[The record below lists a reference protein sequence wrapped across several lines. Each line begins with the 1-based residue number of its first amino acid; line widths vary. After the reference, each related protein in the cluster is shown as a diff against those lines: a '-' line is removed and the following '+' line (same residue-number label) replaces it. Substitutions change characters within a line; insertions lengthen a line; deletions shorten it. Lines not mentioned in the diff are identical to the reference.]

1 MPWKKEPKTKDYALL
16 LNNLYT
22 ALYENRDNPYP
33 YGPLFQ
39 YVNLHEYDLVN
50 DHTEDFLKSTR
61 KREDSPLLSRRDG
74 NYASIVSLYSRKK
87 ITYPRDTNQRFFI
100 IAHLAG
106 WRPTTLNIQD
116 KIAAIF
122 NDNKKLTKGL
132 RSLRNGFYNDLLDW
146 KYIRD
151 TNGHCRFLKVTDAS
165 ERNRISEYIAEC
177 NYFLIHEYCHD
188 KDGLKSIL
196 NAFIKH
202 MLEAEERRSKA
213 IPKLNNLYDEH
224 QEVLIRFCTE
234 LNTLL
239 IAFDDSKDEEEKD
252 RLLGRVLAWLLI
264 GAMLRESFS
273 NELMD
278 KCLMP
283 NLPEHDTVG
292 SLEPSPRCQVEGDS
306 PATAL
311 KKHAEQSDIDV
322 LDYLSVRQ
330 LAPDLFVNWKTGCLA
345 GDFRSALKGSDE
357 KGNSLPVL
365 DEGRELNAPSLLR
378 LLSVLVQ
385 GEGAV
390 VEWKDIF
397 WRGRLISKWREKY
410 AGHESIASGSEEQ
423 LSLMPQWN
431 PTKKEIETISTA
443 SIIEL
448 QEAINKARKVIDLLQ
463 KTGKSEQSEIITQDT
478 IESELSEDIAKK
490 TDINESCRNEMI
502 LRAET
507 GKGYR
512 INLIQGKPEAQQ
524 GLDYCHNYLFS
535 GYKDCKGYTEYEDF
549 RLLNDEIEEKGRK
562 RCREVS
568 AWLRRYYHRTCRF
581 FENRVSN
588 KGNADVDSSENEI
601 FGNYKMVQAYMIPY
615 ATVGNGSHENDLR
628 TMLDYVELWHS
639 QAGNPGRVLVLH
651 GQPGDGKTTFC
662 RKAVYAH
669 CKEGWLQGSPHVF
682 QFSLNPVDSDIV
694 KNNKINFENA
704 FCIREDDDMRF
715 TLSLSELKNMQKDE
729 RREDYLCGS
738 LIILDGY
745 DELAGSLGNDAG
757 TITFND
763 FYDKAKIFAENN
775 KCNVIITSR
784 TMCIEADLKGE
795 KFRYYEKAPVAA
807 FAPLTDEQQD
817 AMIDR
822 MIELDMLR
830 ECHNDGQSDDYELGT
845 TQKNHGTSKESVT
858 SLEDYKK
865 VLQDLRKSS
874 NKKLEDFKELLK
886 VPILFRMI
894 VQKRFNRFEEADT
907 VAELYGCLFYDLLS
921 QKSYEGAEKL
931 SNRLVK
937 KYEEIALRIFNYD
950 KDTCPFT
957 SGITGVEEDSN
968 SDREKLVYYFYTKR
982 GGKGVEYLG
991 FLHNSFYQYFLA
1003 RRIISSV
1010 RKLGIQMLGEKKCA
1024 ESESGQAGNK
1034 SLPEDFVK
1042 LFVSLRADKLADP
1055 DMWKL
1060 VTQLAR
1066 IEQGKRNHSPGN
1078 KCLLS
1083 HTWENRIRID
1093 HVRCVLE
1100 CLDQNNLFSDLMLA
1114 KDPYERKTEK
1124 EWEWKNH
1131 RYKEMEN
1138 AVFNLLSSCAAIE
1151 NGCIEGI
1158 DQNEDVSFGVNP
1170 KEKGRIEYGGIN
1182 GYPNISELL
1191 RRGDYSNIYL
1201 NGINLANC
1209 DLEYARLSYAYLVG
1223 TIMNR
1228 TSLYRAILK
1237 GAQMDGTNL
1246 RNADMM
1252 SADLSSAVLENA
1264 QLEEA
1269 KLIKANL
1276 QNAVL
1281 NNARMNRAELL
1292 QANMESAVLEDAC
1305 LKEARMEYAH
1315 LGCARLNRAHLE
1327 GASLCGAIMDE
1338 AILEA
1343 AHLEGADLKEAHL
1356 KEAVLAGSYLT
1367 NTNMERAH
1375 LERACMENAVLNGT
1389 NLTNAFMRE
1398 SYLVGAEVDERAFK
1412 SMSGTDLRG
1421 VVFDIGQ
1428 IEQSRAYH
1436 IPDLVIRTAAEDRR
1450 AITDFIRKTIG
1461 LKKGITEG
1469 ERILFGKYPQETKA
1483 EDGKYIPEPL
1493 CWRVLHVDEKKHRAL
1508 LITEKLIDCRL
1519 YHDLR
1524 ENVSWEQCSLRK
1536 WINGDFIR
1544 KAFTTEEALLI
1555 SGGWNDNQ
1563 ENMKAELSSNGT
1575 YDRAFVLSIHEAKTY
1590 FNNDGDRQAV
1600 VTNYARKEG
1609 SDANYERKEGSG
1621 GNGWWWLRSS
1631 GYIARSAARVF
1642 RSGNISERGN
1652 HVDYASGS
1660 VRPAL
1665 WVYL

>member
-1 MPWKKEPKTKDYALL
+1 
-16 LNNLYT
+16 
-22 ALYENRDNPYP
+22 
-33 YGPLFQ
+33 
-39 YVNLHEYDLVN
+39 
-50 DHTEDFLKSTR
+50 
-61 KREDSPLLSRRDG
+61 
-74 NYASIVSLYSRKK
+74 
-87 ITYPRDTNQRFFI
+87 
-100 IAHLAG
+100 
-106 WRPTTLNIQD
+106 
-116 KIAAIF
+116 
-122 NDNKKLTKGL
+122 
-132 RSLRNGFYNDLLDW
+132 
-146 KYIRD
+146 
-151 TNGHCRFLKVTDAS
+151 
-165 ERNRISEYIAEC
+165 
-177 NYFLIHEYCHD
+177 
-188 KDGLKSIL
+188 
-196 NAFIKH
+196 
-202 MLEAEERRSKA
+202 
-213 IPKLNNLYDEH
+213 
-224 QEVLIRFCTE
+224 
-234 LNTLL
+234 
-239 IAFDDSKDEEEKD
+239 
-252 RLLGRVLAWLLI
+252 
-264 GAMLRESFS
+264 MLRG
-273 NELMD
+273 ELSSD
-278 KCLMP
+278 LITSSLKTFLP
-283 NLPEHDTVG
+283 PSDVIVPPEPNPGYHVKGNLPSTV
-292 SLEPSPRCQVEGDS
+292 LQRHVEQ
-306 PATAL
+306 P
-311 KKHAEQSDIDV
+311 EIDV
-322 LDYLSVRQ
+322 LDFLSVRQ

-345 GDFRSALKGSDE
+345 GDFRSALKGRDE
-357 KGNSLPVL
+357 EGKPLPCL
-365 DEGRELNAPSLLR
+365 DEGRELDAPSLLR

-390 VEWKDIF
+390 VEWEDIF
-397 WRGRLISKWREKY
+397 WRGRLISKWRKKY
-410 AGHESIASGSEEQ
+410 ARHESIASESEEQ
-423 LSLMPQWN
+423 LSLMPKRN

-448 QEAINKARKVIDLLQ
+448 QEAINKARKVIDLLREAD
-463 KTGKSEQSEIITQDT
+463 KPEQPTIIMQGT
-478 IESELSEDIAKK
+478 IESEMSEDITQK
-490 TDINESCRNEMI
+490 TDINKGCRNEMI

-512 INLIQGKPEAQQ
+512 IILIQGKTKDQQ
-524 GLDYCHNYLFS
+524 GLNNSRSYLFS
-535 GYKDCKGYTEYEDF
+535 GYKSCKGYTEYDDF
-549 RLLNDEIEEKGRK
+549 TLLNDEIEEKGRK
-562 RCREVS
+562 RCREAS

-615 ATVGNGSHENDLR
+615 ATIGNGSHENELR
-628 TMLDYVELWHS
+628 SMLDYVEHWHS

-669 CKEGWLQGSPHVF
+669 CKEGWLQNSPHVF

-694 KNNKINFENA
+694 QNNKINFENA
-704 FCIREDDDMRF
+704 FCIREDDDRRF
-715 TLSLSELKNMQKDE
+715 TLSLHELKNMQKDD
-729 RREDYLCGS
+729 RKADFLRGS

-757 TITFND
+757 TISFNG
-763 FYDKAKIFAENN
+763 FYDKAKVFAENN

-795 KFRYYEKAPVAA
+795 KFRYYEKTPVVA
-807 FAPLTDEQQD
+807 FAPLTEEQQD
-817 AMIDR
+817 AMINR
-822 MIELDMLR
+822 MIEIDMLR
-830 ECHNDGQSDDYELGT
+830 ECHNDSPPDYFELNNA
-845 TQKNHGTSKESVT
+845 QKNHDASIESVT
-858 SLEDYKK
+858 SLENYKK
-865 VLQDLRKSS
+865 ILHELRKSS

-921 QKSYEGAEKL
+921 QKSYEGVEKL
-931 SNRLVK
+931 TDRLVE

-957 SGITGVEEDSN
+957 PVNNGDEEEN
-968 SDREKLVYYFYTKR
+968 PSDREKLVYYFYTKR
-982 GGKGVEYLG
+982 GGKGIEYLG

-1010 RKLGIQMLGEKKCA
+1010 RKLGIQMLGKRKRV
-1024 ESESGQAGNK
+1024 ESESGQTGIK
-1034 SLPEDFVK
+1034 SLPENFVK

-1100 CLDQNNLFSDLMLA
+1100 CLNQNNLFSDLMLA
-1114 KDPYERKTEK
+1114 EDPFERKTEK
-1124 EWEWKNH
+1124 EWNWKNR

-1158 DQNEDVSFGVNP
+1158 DQNEDVLFEVHP

-1209 DLEYARLSYAYLVG
+1209 DLEYARLSYAHLVG
-1223 TIMNR
+1223 AILNR
-1228 TSLYRAILK
+1228 AYLYRAILK
-1237 GAQMDGTNL
+1237 GAQIDGANL
-1246 RNADMM
+1246 CNADMT

-1281 NNARMNRAELL
+1281 NNAKMNRAELL
-1292 QANMESAVLEDAC
+1292 MANMEGAVLEDAR

-1315 LGCARLNRAHLE
+1315 LGYARLNRAHLE

-1343 AHLEGADLKEAHL
+1343 TNLEGADLKEVHL

-1367 NTNMERAH
+1367 NTKMERAH
-1375 LERACMENAVLNGT
+1375 LERACMENAVINGT

-1398 SYLVGAEVDERAFK
+1398 SYLVGAEVDEMAYK
-1412 SMSGTDLRG
+1412 SMTGTDLRG
-1421 VVFDIGQ
+1421 AVFDIGQ

-1450 AITDFIRKTIG
+1450 AITNSIRETIG
-1461 LKKGITEG
+1461 LKKGITKG
-1469 ERILFGKYPQETKA
+1469 ERILFGRYPQDIKT
-1483 EDGKYIPEPL
+1483 EDGKYCPEPL

-1508 LITEKLIDCRL
+1508 LITEKLIDCKL
-1519 YHDLR
+1519 YHDVR
-1524 ENVSWEQCSLRK
+1524 ENVAWEHCSLRK

-1544 KAFTTEEALLI
+1544 NAFTTEEALLI
-1555 SGGWNDNQ
+1555 SGGWNDNR
-1563 ENMKAELSSNGT
+1563 ENMKAKLSSNET
-1575 YDRAFVLSIHEAKTY
+1575 YDRAFVLSIHEAKTF

-1609 SDANYERKEGSG
+1609 SDANYERKEGG
-1621 GNGWWWLRSS
+1621 DGNGWWWLRSS

-1642 RSGNISERGN
+1642 RSGDISERGN

-1665 WVYL
+1665 WIYL